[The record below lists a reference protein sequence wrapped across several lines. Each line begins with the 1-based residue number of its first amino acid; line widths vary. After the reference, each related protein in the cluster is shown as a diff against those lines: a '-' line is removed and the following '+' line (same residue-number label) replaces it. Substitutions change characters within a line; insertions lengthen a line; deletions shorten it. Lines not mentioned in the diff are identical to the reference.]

1 MTLDEM
7 AEAIKNMPSPTREE
21 IKQFWIDFNKQYAE
35 RQKYFEQ
42 QRKDMIMS
50 YEDYHKPFD
59 M

>member
-7 AEAIKNMPSPTREE
+7 AEELKNMPPPTPEE
-21 IKQFWIDFNKQYAE
+21 IKKVWNEFHKEDAE
-35 RQKYFEQ
+35 RQKQYEAE
-42 QRKDMIMS
+42 RKKLIMS